1 MAVRFLPGNRLSLLR
16 SGSEYFPALVAA
28 IGAARSSVFV
38 ETYIY
43 AGDATGR
50 RITRELCAAAF
61 RGAAVHVLVDG
72 FGSRDMPEEF
82 ARDLRGA
89 GARLLVFNPE
99 IWRFPWRRERLR
111 RMHRKLTVV
120 DGRVAFVGGINIID
134 DLDTP
139 HQLPPRHDYAVKVE
153 GPLVGPIQYEVER
166 LWNRVALARLKRR
179 WRVMPSAAPEAAHKG
194 GQRAALVVR
203 DNLHHRRDIE
213 TAYLAAIES
222 AAREV
227 VIASAYFLP
236 GKRFRGALVRA
247 SRRGVRVV
255 LLLQGRVEYALLHY
269 ASHALYGAL
278 LETGIE
284 IYEYR
289 KSFMHAK
296 VAAID
301 ERWATVGSSNID
313 PFSLM
318 LAREANVVV
327 EDGRFAAELR
337 MRLDEDI
344 KQGARVVTRTRWLEQ
359 PLWRR
364 VPRWIAYGLARFLMG
379 VFGVGGRF

>member
-1 MAVRFLPGNRLSLLR
+1 MAARFLPGNRVGLLR
-16 SGSEYFPALVAA
+16 SGAEYFPALEAA
-28 IGAARSSVFV
+28 IGAARSSVFL

-50 RITRELCAAAF
+50 RITRALCAAAS

-82 ARDLRGA
+82 VRELRAA
-89 GARLLVFNPE
+89 GARLLVFRPE
-99 IWRFPWRRERLR
+99 FWPLPLRRDRLR
-111 RMHRKLTVV
+111 RMHRKLVV
-120 DGRVAFVGGINIID
+120 ADRVAFAGGINVID

-139 HQLPPRHDYAVKVE
+139 HQVPPRHDYAVKIE
-153 GPLVGPIQYEVER
+153 GPLVGSIREELER

-179 WRVMPSAAPEAAHKG
+179 WRVKPSAAAEAPHKG

-203 DNLHHRRDIE
+203 DNLRHRRDIE
-213 TAYLAAIES
+213 RAYLAAIES
-222 AAREV
+222 AAREI

-236 GKRFRGALVRA
+236 GKRFRRALASA

-278 LETGIE
+278 LEAGIE
-284 IYEYR
+284 IYEYQ
-289 KSFMHAK
+289 KSFLHAK
-296 VAAID
+296 VAAVD
-301 ERWATVGSSNID
+301 DRWATVGSSNID

-318 LAREANVVV
+318 LAREANVVI
-327 EDGRFAAELR
+327 EDGRFAAELHK
-337 MRLDEDI
+337 RLREDI
-344 KQGARVVTRTRWLEQ
+344 LHGALVVTRTRWLEQ
-359 PLWRR
+359 PLSRR
-364 VPRWIAYGLARFLMG
+364 ILRWIAYGFARFAIG
-379 VFGVGGRF
+379 VFGLGGRY

>member
-1 MAVRFLPGNRLSLLR
+1 MAARFLPGNRVGLLR
-16 SGSEYFPALVAA
+16 SGAEYFPALEAA
-28 IGAARSSVFV
+28 IGAARGAVFL

-50 RITRELCAAAF
+50 RITRALCAAAS

-82 ARDLRGA
+82 VRELRAA
-89 GARLLVFNPE
+89 GARLLVFRPE
-99 IWRFPWRRERLR
+99 FWPLPLRRDRLR
-111 RMHRKLTVV
+111 RMHRKLVV
-120 DGRVAFVGGINIID
+120 ADRVAFAGGINVID

-139 HQLPPRHDYAVKVE
+139 HQVPPRHDYAVKIE
-153 GPLVGPIQYEVER
+153 GPLVGSIREELER

-179 WRVMPSAAPEAAHKG
+179 WRVKPSAAAEAPHKG

-203 DNLHHRRDIE
+203 DNLRHRRDIE
-213 TAYLAAIES
+213 RAYLAAIES
-222 AAREV
+222 AAREI

-236 GKRFRGALVRA
+236 GKRFRRALASA

-278 LETGIE
+278 LEAGIE
-284 IYEYR
+284 IYEYQ
-289 KSFMHAK
+289 KSFLHAK
-296 VAAID
+296 VAAVD
-301 ERWATVGSSNID
+301 DRWATVGSSNID

-318 LAREANVVV
+318 LAREANVVI
-327 EDGRFAAELR
+327 EDGRFAAELHK
-337 MRLDEDI
+337 RLREDI
-344 KQGARVVTRTRWLEQ
+344 LHGALVVTRTRWLEQ
-359 PLWRR
+359 PLSRR
-364 VPRWIAYGLARFLMG
+364 ILRWIAYGFARFAIG
-379 VFGVGGRF
+379 VFGLGGRY